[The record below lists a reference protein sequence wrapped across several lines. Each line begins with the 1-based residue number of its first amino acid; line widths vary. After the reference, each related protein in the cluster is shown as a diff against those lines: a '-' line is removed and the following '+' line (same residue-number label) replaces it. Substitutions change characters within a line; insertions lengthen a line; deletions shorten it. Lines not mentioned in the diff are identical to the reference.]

1 MSDSLLARKYVDG
14 IYIPLGLLVVGTAI
28 VKIEW
33 TGYALILGLVLGSIK
48 FFNNRA
54 FPSSSTSTL
63 GADPDP
69 GAFPDAG
76 R

>member
-1 MSDSLLARKYVDG
+1 MSDSLLSRKYFDG

-48 FFNNRA
+48 FINSRA
-54 FPSSSTSTL
+54 LLARTL
-63 GADPDP
+63 GADQAPDP
-69 GAFPDAG
+69 NRD